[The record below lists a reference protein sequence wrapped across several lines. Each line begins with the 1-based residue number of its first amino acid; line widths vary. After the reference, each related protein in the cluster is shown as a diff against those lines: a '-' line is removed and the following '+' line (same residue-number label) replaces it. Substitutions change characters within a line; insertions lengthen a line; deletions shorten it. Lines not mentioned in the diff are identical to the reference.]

1 MNTSP
6 MVLPPP
12 FARSTD
18 TPSPPEADFGDRMR
32 KSALAYRD
40 GAFTQR
46 VVGILN
52 AVRMSAHRG
61 EMRVDVADVW
71 TTDKE
76 RLRAALEAWGLVTEF
91 TPSVSTPDRCT
102 ATVRWDKSPVT
113 AT

>member
-1 MNTSP
+1 MNTNP

-12 FARSTD
+12 FVRSTD
-18 TPSPPEADFGDRMR
+18 TPSPPEADFGARMR
-32 KSALAYRD
+32 KSALVYRD
-40 GAFTQR
+40 GAFNQR
-46 VVGILN
+46 VTGILT
-52 AVRMSAHRG
+52 AVRNSAQRG

-91 TPSVSTPDRCT
+91 TPLPGSDRCT
-102 ATVRWDKSPVT
+102 ATVRWDKSPVA